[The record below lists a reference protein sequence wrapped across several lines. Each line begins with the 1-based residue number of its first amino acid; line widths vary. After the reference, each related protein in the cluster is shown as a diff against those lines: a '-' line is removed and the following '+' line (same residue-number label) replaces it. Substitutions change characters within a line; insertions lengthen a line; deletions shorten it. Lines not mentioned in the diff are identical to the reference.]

1 MLLFR
6 GKCNLRSANR
16 YICGLIQINN
26 IMTFFIIII
35 SLFIVFALIG
45 FRNAEKEKEKEAK
58 RQAIRD
64 KIRKEDEENRKIIE
78 EQVDDS
84 LEKDMQ
90 NALLYENSTLGRY
103 TFRVMGLTHRSE
115 SNITGARL
123 LRMYCPLHLIHDQG
137 NEYDPFA
144 MRVYS
149 DIGDYWLGYVE
160 KGKSLA
166 VYAVKDNIKAC
177 LITEYFPGTEAPY
190 ISATAYFQKEKDGVL
205 QPYTL
210 GTKKVDMPSEI
221 NTDNTV
227 ATFRSYISK
236 ALKKEDWN
244 EKTFNEVQARAD
256 FLLSNGIN
264 MSERVKEELRARG
277 IKLKEMGDF

>member
-1 MLLFR
+1 MGTCLYL
-6 GKCNLRSANR
+6 
-16 YICGLIQINN
+16 CGLIQINN
-26 IMTFFIIII
+26 NMTFFIIITI
-35 SLFIVFALIG
+35 LFIVFALIG

-64 KIRKEDEENRKIIE
+64 KIRKEVEENRKMIE
-78 EQVDDS
+78 EEVKAS

-90 NALLYENSTLGRY
+90 DAIIYENSTLGRY
-103 TFRVMGLTHRSE
+103 TFKVMGLTHRSE
-115 SNITGARL
+115 NSQEGAKMLRL
-123 LRMYCPLHLIHDQG
+123 YCQLHLQHDQG
-137 NEYDPFA
+137 NEYDPCA

-149 DIGDYWLGYVE
+149 DIGDFWLGYVE
-160 KGKSLA
+160 RGKSMA

-177 LITEYFPGTEAPY
+177 MITEFFPGVQAPY
-190 ISATAYFQKEKDGVL
+190 ISATVYFQKEKDGVL

-256 FLLSNGIN
+256 FLLSNGIK

-277 IKLKEMGDF
+277 VKLKETGEF

>member
-1 MLLFR
+1 MSFF
-6 GKCNLRSANR
+6 
-16 YICGLIQINN
+16 YIA
-26 IMTFFIIII
+26 IIV
-35 SLFIVFALIG
+35 FIVLALVG
-45 FRNAEKEKEKEAK
+45 FHETEKKKQEEAELQAK
-58 RQAIRD
+58 RD
-64 KIRKEDEENRKIIE
+64 KLRKEEEENRKKIE
-78 EQVDDS
+78 EEVSAS
-84 LEKDMQ
+84 LHKDME
-90 NALLYENSTLGRY
+90 NAILFENSTLGRY

-115 SNITGARL
+115 SNIAGSKL

-177 LITEYFPGTEAPY
+177 LITEFFPGTQAPY
-190 ISATAYFQKEKDGVL
+190 ISATVYFQNEKEGVL

-221 NTDNTV
+221 NTDNTI

-256 FLLSNGIN
+256 FLLSNGIK

-277 IKLKEMGDF
+277 VKLKEIGEF

>member
-1 MLLFR
+1 MATAIIVLAVIL
-6 GKCNLRSANR
+6 
-16 YICGLIQINN
+16 
-26 IMTFFIIII
+26 FIIISI
-35 SLFIVFALIG
+35 IVTVS
-45 FRNAEKEKEKEAK
+45 NEKEKELQEQERAK
-58 RQAIRD
+58 QR
-64 KIRKEDEENRKIIE
+64 RKEEENRRMIE
-78 EQVDDS
+78 EEVSGTLDRD
-84 LEKDMQ
+84 LDNKI
-90 NALLYENSTLGRY
+90 LYENSTLGRY

-115 SNITGARL
+115 SNQAGARM
-123 LRMYCPLHLIHDQG
+123 LRLYCPLHLTHDKG

-149 DIGDYWLGYVE
+149 DSGDFWLGYVE
-160 KGKSLA
+160 RGKSMA

-177 LITEYFPGTEAPY
+177 MITEFFPGAQAPY
-190 ISATAYFQKEKDGVL
+190 ISATVYFQKEKDGVL

-227 ATFRSYISK
+227 TTYRSYISK

-256 FLLSNGIN
+256 FLLSNGIK
-264 MSERVKEELRARG
+264 MSEKTKEELRARG
-277 IKLKEMGDF
+277 VKLKEIGEF

>member
-1 MLLFR
+1 MGTCLYL
-6 GKCNLRSANR
+6 
-16 YICGLIQINN
+16 CGLTQINN
-26 IMTFFIIII
+26 IMATAIIVLAVILFIIISI
-35 SLFIVFALIG
+35 IVTVS
-45 FRNAEKEKEKEAK
+45 NEKEKELQEQERAK
-58 RQAIRD
+58 QR
-64 KIRKEDEENRKIIE
+64 RKEEENRRMIE
-78 EQVDDS
+78 EEVSGTLDRD
-84 LEKDMQ
+84 LDNKI
-90 NALLYENSTLGRY
+90 LYENSTLGRY

-115 SNITGARL
+115 SNQAGARM
-123 LRMYCPLHLIHDQG
+123 LRLYCPLHLTHDKG

-149 DIGDYWLGYVE
+149 DSGDFWLGYVE
-160 KGKSLA
+160 RGKSMA

-177 LITEYFPGTEAPY
+177 MITEFFPGAQAPY
-190 ISATAYFQKEKDGVL
+190 ISATVYFQKEKDGVL

-227 ATFRSYISK
+227 TTYRSYISK

-256 FLLSNGIN
+256 FLLSNGIK
-264 MSERVKEELRARG
+264 MSEKTKEELRARG
-277 IKLKEMGDF
+277 VKLKEIGEF

>member
-1 MLLFR
+1 M
-6 GKCNLRSANR
+6 K
-16 YICGLIQINN
+16 QKKKKQEE
-26 IMTFFIIII
+26 
-35 SLFIVFALIG
+35 
-45 FRNAEKEKEKEAK
+45 AELQAK
-58 RQAIRD
+58 RD
-64 KIRKEDEENRKIIE
+64 KLRKEEEENRKKIE
-78 EQVDDS
+78 EEVSAS
-84 LEKDMQ
+84 LHKDME
-90 NALLYENSTLGRY
+90 NAILFENSTLGRY

-115 SNITGARL
+115 SNIAGSKL

-177 LITEYFPGTEAPY
+177 LITEFFPGTQAPY
-190 ISATAYFQKEKDGVL
+190 ISATVYFQNEKEGVL

-221 NTDNTV
+221 NTDNTI

-256 FLLSNGIN
+256 FLLSNGIK

-277 IKLKEMGDF
+277 VKLKEIGEF

>member
-1 MLLFR
+1 MI
-6 GKCNLRSANR
+6 
-16 YICGLIQINN
+16 Y
-26 IMTFFIIII
+26 FIIAI

-45 FRNAEKEKEKEAK
+45 FHEAEKKKQEEAELQAK
-58 RQAIRD
+58 RD
-64 KIRKEDEENRKIIE
+64 KLRKEEEENRKKIE
-78 EQVDDS
+78 EEVNAS
-84 LEKDMQ
+84 LHEDME
-90 NALLYENSTLGRY
+90 NAILFENSTLGRY

-115 SNITGARL
+115 SNIAGAKL
-123 LRMYCPLHLIHDQG
+123 LRMYCNLHLIHDQG

-160 KGKSLA
+160 KGRSLA
-166 VYAVKDNIKAC
+166 LYAVKDNIKAC
-177 LITEYFPGTEAPY
+177 MITDYSYGAQAPY
-190 ISATAYFQKEKDGVL
+190 ITATAYFQKVIDGVP

-256 FLLSNGIN
+256 FLLSNGIK

-277 IKLKEMGDF
+277 VKLKETGEF

>member
-1 MLLFR
+1 
-6 GKCNLRSANR
+6 
-16 YICGLIQINN
+16 
-26 IMTFFIIII
+26 MTFFIIAI
-35 SLFIVFALIG
+35 SLFIIFALYG
-45 FRNAEKEKEKEAK
+45 FHEAEKKKQEEAERQAK
-58 RQAIRD
+58 RDRL
-64 KIRKEDEENRKIIE
+64 RKETEENQKRIE
-78 EQVDDS
+78 DELSGS
-84 LEKDMQ
+84 LHEDMQ
-90 NALLYENSTLGRY
+90 NAILFENSTLGRY

-115 SNITGARL
+115 SNQTGARS

-149 DIGDYWLGYVE
+149 DAGDLWLGFVE
-160 KGKSLA
+160 RGKSMA

-177 LITEYFPGTEAPY
+177 MITEFFPGAQAPY
-190 ISATAYFQKEKDGVL
+190 ISATVYFQKVIDGVP

-244 EKTFNEVQARAD
+244 EKTFNEVQARTD
-256 FLLSNGIN
+256 FLLSNGVK

-277 IKLKEMGDF
+277 VKLKETGDF

>member
-1 MLLFR
+1 MGTCSYL
-6 GKCNLRSANR
+6 
-16 YICGLIQINN
+16 CGLIQINN
-26 IMTFFIIII
+26 NMTIFIIAIF
-35 SLFIVFALIG
+35 LFIVLALIG
-45 FRNAEKEKEKEAK
+45 SHNAEKEKQKEAE
-58 RQAIRD
+58 RQARLEEL
-64 KIRKEDEENRKIIE
+64 RKKEEEDRMVIE
-78 EQVDDS
+78 EELS
-84 LEKDMQ
+84 NTLHRDME
-90 NALLYENSTLGRY
+90 NAILYENSNLGRY
-103 TFRVMGLTHRSE
+103 TFRVKGLTHRSE
-115 SNITGARL
+115 SNQAGARL
-123 LRMYCPLHLIHDQG
+123 LRMYCPLRLQHDQG

-149 DIGDYWLGYVE
+149 ETGDFFLGYVE
-160 KGKSLA
+160 REKSLA
-166 VYAVKDNIKAC
+166 LYAVKDNIKAC
-177 LITEYFPGTEAPY
+177 MITLYSYGDLAPY

-256 FLLSNGIN
+256 FLLSNGN
-264 MSERVKEELRARG
+264 KMSERVKEELRARG
-277 IKLKEMGDF
+277 VKLKEIGEF

>member
-1 MLLFR
+1 MYP
-6 GKCNLRSANR
+6 NLRFWVHV
-16 YICGLIQINN
+16 YIFAAPIKINSS
-26 IMTFFIIII
+26 MTFIIII
-35 SLFIVFALIG
+35 AILVVVFSIIA
-45 FRNAEKEKEKEAK
+45 FSNEEKEKQKENE
-58 RQAIRD
+58 RQARREE
-64 KIRKEDEENRKIIE
+64 IRKEEEENRKIIE
-78 EQVDDS
+78 EQVNES
-84 LEKDMQ
+84 LDKDMQ
-90 NALLYENSTLGRY
+90 NAILYENSTLGRY

-115 SNITGARL
+115 SNQSGARM
-123 LRMYCPLHLIHDQG
+123 LRLYCPLHLTHDKG

-149 DIGDYWLGYVE
+149 DSGDYWLGYVE
-160 KGKSLA
+160 RGKSMS

-177 LITEYFPGTEAPY
+177 MITEFFPGVQAPY
-190 ISATAYFQKEKDGVL
+190 ISATVYFQKEKDGVL

-256 FLLSNGIN
+256 FLLSNGIK

-277 IKLKEMGDF
+277 VKLKEIGEF

>member
-1 MLLFR
+1 MWPNSNQQHHVFF
-6 GKCNLRSANR
+6 
-16 YICGLIQINN
+16 YIA
-26 IMTFFIIII
+26 IIV
-35 SLFIVFALIG
+35 FIVLALVG
-45 FRNAEKEKEKEAK
+45 FHEAEKKKQEEAELQAK
-58 RQAIRD
+58 RD
-64 KIRKEDEENRKIIE
+64 KLRKEEEENRKKIE
-78 EQVDDS
+78 EEVSAS
-84 LEKDMQ
+84 LHKDME
-90 NALLYENSTLGRY
+90 NAILFENSTLGRY

-115 SNITGARL
+115 SNIAGSKL

-177 LITEYFPGTEAPY
+177 LITEFFPGTQAPY
-190 ISATAYFQKEKDGVL
+190 ISATVYFQKEKEGVL

-221 NTDNTV
+221 NTDNTI

-256 FLLSNGIN
+256 FLLSNGIK

-277 IKLKEMGDF
+277 VKLKEIGEF